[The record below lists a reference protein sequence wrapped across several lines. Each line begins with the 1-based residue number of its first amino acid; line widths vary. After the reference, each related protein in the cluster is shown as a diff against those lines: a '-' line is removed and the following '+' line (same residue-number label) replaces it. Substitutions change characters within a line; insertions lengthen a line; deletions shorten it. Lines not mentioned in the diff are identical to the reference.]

1 MPLSAPRPLMT
12 MAAMLLAAA
21 SGWVWPARADAP
33 AGTYTTTATTATD
46 TKTRLEWRRDASPSA
61 TSQAGAQAYCTML
74 GGGWRLPSVLE
85 LVSLVDEQ
93 RTGTPAPPAL
103 DPVFIGAPEYF
114 WSATSYAGG
123 GSPASGWIVNFENG
137 DTLSQAV
144 TTTARARCV
153 R

>member
-1 MPLSAPRPLMT
+1 MPPSPPRPLT
-12 MAAMLLAAA
+12 TLAVTLVAAT
-21 SGWVWPARADAP
+21 SISVWPARADAP
-33 AGTYTTTATTATD
+33 AGTYTTTETTATD
-46 TKTRLEWRRDASPSA
+46 TKTRLEWRRDASPTAS
-61 TSQAGAQAYCTML
+61 SQSGASAYCTML

-114 WSATSYAGG
+114 WSATPYAGG

-137 DTLSQAV
+137 DTLSQPI
-144 TTTARARCV
+144 TTAARARCV